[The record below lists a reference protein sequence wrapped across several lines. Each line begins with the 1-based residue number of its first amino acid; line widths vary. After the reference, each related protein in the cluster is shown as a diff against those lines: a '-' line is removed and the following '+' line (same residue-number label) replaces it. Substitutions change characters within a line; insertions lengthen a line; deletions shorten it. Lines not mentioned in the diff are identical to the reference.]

1 MGKKICLNATGY
13 HPDQWKPSWSVK
25 TLLIALSTFMVT
37 EGEGAVGSVD
47 VPTEIRK
54 ELALKSRNYTCPVC
68 GMSHE
73 SLHKKWDKK
82 KQRSSEE
89 EGNGKGE
96 VEQSPSEPQEI
107 SEPTEDTP
115 EQQETETETQPTQST
130 EKLNPME
137 ILRRRR
143 ASRMKQKE
151 VEASQKLSAEGTETE
166 NRDNQEQDQEP
177 QRTEENRERNGR
189 ETRPLENNP
198 GGEEEL
204 ILAPEEII
212 RNAILDKTVV
222 LIILAIVFLAL
233 RKWVLSE

>member
-1 MGKKICLNATGY
+1 M
-13 HPDQWKPSWSVK
+13 K

-47 VPTEIRK
+47 VPTERRK

-73 SLHKKWDKK
+73 ILHKKWDKK
-82 KQRSSEE
+82 KPKTDEE
-89 EGNGKGE
+89 KDTGKCE
-96 VEQSPSEPQEI
+96 IEQTPSESQEI
-107 SEPTEDTP
+107 SETTENTS
-115 EQQETETETQPTQST
+115 EQQETEAQPTQPT

-151 VEASQKLSAEGTETE
+151 AEASQKLSAEGTETE
-166 NRDNQEQDQEP
+166 NSDNQEQDQEP
-177 QRTEENRERNGR
+177 QRIEENGERNGR
-189 ETRPLENNP
+189 ETRPPENNA